1 MSWCMQLTCG
11 GWPALPW
18 GGWDLPLPS
27 AAPLWGRTPLGK
39 GGSTRE
45 TRSLVA
51 TGRGGGWRQTVLL
64 LGSGLQPSLQ
74 PGSQSPQRSAL
85 LRPQP
90 AARAEMLS
98 NVRALLA
105 SSRQQFPA
113 LWHEPGGLA
122 CRSSRCAAGREQW
135 VRAGAGSLSSLGK
148 TVLGKAQSSKPRGN

>member
-1 MSWCMQLTCG
+1 MHAAHLWWVAGVALGWLGPPPAFCSPTLGQDPSGEGGFDQGDPVPCG
-11 GWPALPW
+11 YG
-18 GGWDLPLPS
+18 
-27 AAPLWGRTPLGK
+27 
-39 GGSTRE
+39 E
-45 TRSLVA
+45 
-51 TGRGGGWRQTVLL
+51 GGGWRQTVLL

>member
-1 MSWCMQLTCG
+1 MQLTCG
-11 GWPALPW
+11 GWPVLPW
-18 GGWDLPLPS
+18 GGWDLPPPPHLQPHFG
-27 AAPLWGRTPLGK
+27 AGPLWGRGGRPGRPGPLW
-39 GGSTRE
+39 
-45 TRSLVA
+45 L
-51 TGRGGGWRQTVLL
+51 RGVGGWRQTVLL

-74 PGSQSPQRSAL
+74 PGSRSPQRSAL

-105 SSRQQFPA
+105 SSQQQFPA

-135 VRAGAGSLSSLGK
+135 VRAGSGSLSSLGE